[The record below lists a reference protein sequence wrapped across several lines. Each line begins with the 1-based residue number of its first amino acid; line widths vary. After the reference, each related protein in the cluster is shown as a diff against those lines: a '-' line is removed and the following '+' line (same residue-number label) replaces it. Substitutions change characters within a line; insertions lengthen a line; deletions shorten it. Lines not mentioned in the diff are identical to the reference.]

1 MAAQNEEMV
10 GNVSA
15 LQIEIE
21 LMKST
26 LESLV
31 GRIVRAD
38 VTAERQQ
45 NEITELK
52 SYSIN
57 KTISTSQLDPFLV
70 QQVRSIRLF
79 W

>member
-1 MAAQNEEMV
+1 METQNEEMV

-21 LMKST
+21 MMKST
-26 LESLV
+26 LKSLV